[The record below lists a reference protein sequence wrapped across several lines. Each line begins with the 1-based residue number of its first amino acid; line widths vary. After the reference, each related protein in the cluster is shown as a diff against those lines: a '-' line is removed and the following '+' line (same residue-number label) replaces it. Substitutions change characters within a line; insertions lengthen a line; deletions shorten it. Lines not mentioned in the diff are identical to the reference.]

1 MVPKTVSPVILFF
14 FSIVA
19 LIAVFFVNET
29 DTNKWII
36 RVVVSLSAS
45 AISISIPGMLKLD
58 TNSASTTMAE
68 KAPKVVA
75 SGAIAVFVLVYLF
88 NTIN

>member
-1 MVPKTVSPVILFF
+1 MVPKTVSPVVLFL

-19 LIAVFFVNET
+19 LITVFFINET
-29 DTNKWII
+29 DTNKWIV
-36 RVVVSLSAS
+36 RVIVSLAAS
-45 AISISIPGMLKLD
+45 AISISIPGMLKVD
-58 TNSASTTMAE
+58 TDNTSTTMAE
-68 KAPKVVA
+68 KAPRIVA